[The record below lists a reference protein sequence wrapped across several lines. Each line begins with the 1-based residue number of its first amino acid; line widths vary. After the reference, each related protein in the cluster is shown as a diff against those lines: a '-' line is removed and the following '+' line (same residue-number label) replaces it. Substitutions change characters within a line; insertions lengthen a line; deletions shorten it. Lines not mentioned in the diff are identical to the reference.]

1 MAVRIRLMRT
11 GRRNR
16 AFYRICAFDAR
27 TARGGKAL
35 EILGH
40 YDPLSPREEEQVV
53 LKKERIAYWLSQGAQ
68 PSETVR
74 SFCKRFG
81 VELPART
88 KARKPRKRGVQ
99 RKKKVQAK
107 QERQKKKAAAK

>member
-16 AFYRICAFDAR
+16 PYYRICVFDAR
-27 TARGGKAL
+27 TARGGEAL

-40 YDPLSPREEEQVV
+40 YDPLSPKEEEQVV
-53 LKKERIAYWLSQGAQ
+53 LNKERAAHWLNLGAQ

-74 SFCKRFG
+74 SFCKRLG
-81 VELPART
+81 VEIPVKS
-88 KARKPRKRGVQ
+88 KARKPRKRGIQ
-99 RKKKVQAK
+99 RRKKVQARL
-107 QERQKKKAAAK
+107 EKKKAAGK

>member
-1 MAVRIRLMRT
+1 LSVRIRLKRT

-16 AFYRICAFDAR
+16 PYYRICVFDAR
-27 TARGGKAL
+27 TARGGEAL

-53 LKKERIAYWLSQGAQ
+53 LNKERTAYWLSTGAR

-74 SFCKRFG
+74 SFCKRLG
-81 VELPART
+81 VEIPAKS

-99 RKKKVQAK
+99 RG
-107 QERQKKKAAAK
+107 KKAREKLEKKRAAGK

>member
-16 AFYRICAFDAR
+16 AYYRICVFDAR

-53 LKKERIAYWLSQGAQ
+53 LDKERAAYWLAQGAQ

-74 SFCKRFG
+74 SFCKRMG
-81 VELPART
+81 VEFPAPK

-99 RKKKVQAK
+99 RKKTL
-107 QERQKKKAAAK
+107 QEKLEKKKAAGK